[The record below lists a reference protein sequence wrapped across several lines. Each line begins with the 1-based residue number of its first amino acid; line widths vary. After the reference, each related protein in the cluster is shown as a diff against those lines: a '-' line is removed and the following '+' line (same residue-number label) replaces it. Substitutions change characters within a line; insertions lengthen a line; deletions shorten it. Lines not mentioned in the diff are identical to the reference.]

1 MFVSDGKIVRKEIK
15 ENIIEVSSDIKVN
28 IENSKI
34 TLEKAGETQEITY
47 NPVFVSVNFKDNK
60 LVIRANSKKKNF
72 VSVINTLRKI
82 VLNAISGFDKEYTAK
97 LSIVFSHFP
106 MTVKVE
112 GNDIIISNF
121 LGEKKPRRTKVM
133 PGCKVVVN
141 GKDIV
146 VTGKNKYFV
155 GQTAGNFE
163 TTTRVRGKDYR
174 VFDDGI
180 YIVEKSN
187 QLE

>member
-1 MFVSDGKIVRKEIK
+1 
-15 ENIIEVSSDIKVN
+15 
-28 IENSKI
+28 
-34 TLEKAGETQEITY
+34 
-47 NPVFVSVNFKDNK
+47 
-60 LVIRANSKKKNF
+60 
-72 VSVINTLRKI
+72 
-82 VLNAISGFDKEYTAK
+82 
-97 LSIVFSHFP
+97 
-106 MTVKVE
+106 
-112 GNDIIISNF
+112 
-121 LGEKKPRRTKVM
+121 M

-155 GQTAGNFE
+155 GQTAGNFK